1 MKYRVIRENAVH
13 YSIEEMC
20 RILHVSR
27 SGYYEWSGRGD
38 SIHTRTDHELKEK
51 IVAIFK
57 QYKRHYG
64 SPRIYD
70 ELQDRKIRCSQKRV
84 ERLMRELGLQARP
97 KRHFKVTTNSNH
109 SYRIA
114 PNLLNRQ
121 FHVKAPNRVWTA
133 DITYIR
139 TFEGWLYLATVMDL
153 YSRKIVGWAISE
165 TLKNDFVI
173 SALRMAVQSRRPA
186 KGLMHHSDRGVQYAS
201 DDYQA
206 LLGKNGM
213 ICSMSRKG
221 NCWDNAPMESFFST
235 LKTECVSEK
244 VYLSKVQARREI
256 FEFIEIDYNRKR
268 RHSSIGSMSPE
279 NFEKLSISA

>member
-27 SGYYEWSGRGD
+27 SGYYEWSCRGD
-38 SIHTRTDHELKEK
+38 SVHTRKDRELKAT
-51 IVAIFK
+51 ILAIYQ
-57 QYKRHYG
+57 QYKRRYG

-70 ELQDRKIRCSQKRV
+70 ELRDRKIRCGKKRI

-97 KRHFKVTTNSNH
+97 KRHFKVTTDSNH
-109 SYRIA
+109 HYRIA

-121 FHVKAPNRVWTA
+121 FHANAPNRVWTA

-139 TFEGWLYLATVMDL
+139 TFEGWLYLATIMDL
-153 YSRKIVGWAISE
+153 CSRRIIGWAMSE

-173 SALRMAVQSRRPA
+173 STLRMAIQSRRPA
-186 KGLMHHSDRGVQYAS
+186 EGLLHHSDRGVQYAS

-206 LLGKNGM
+206 LLHKHQM

-235 LKTECVSEK
+235 LKIECVSER
-244 VYLSKVQARREI
+244 VYLSKAQARREI

>member
-20 RILHVSR
+20 RILQVSR
-27 SGYYEWSGRGD
+27 SGYYEWSCRGD
-38 SIHTRTDHELKEK
+38 SIHTRTDCELKEK
-51 IVAIFK
+51 IIAIY
-57 QYKRHYG
+57 QENKRRYG

-70 ELQDRKIRCSQKRV
+70 ELQERKIRCGKTRV
-84 ERLMRELGLQARP
+84 ERLMRELGLQALP
-97 KRHFKVTTNSNH
+97 KRQFRVTTDSNH
-109 SYRIA
+109 PYRVA

-121 FHVKAPNRVWTA
+121 FRVNAPNRVWTA

-139 TFEGWLYLATVMDL
+139 TFEGWLYLATIMDL
-153 YSRKIVGWAISE
+153 YSRRIIGWAMAE
-165 TLKNDFVI
+165 TLKSDFVI
-173 SALRMAVQSRRPA
+173 SALRMAIQFRRPA
-186 KGLMHHSDRGVQYAS
+186 KGLLHHSDRGVQYAC

-206 LLGKNGM
+206 LLDKNGM
-213 ICSMSRKG
+213 VCSMSRKG

-235 LKTECVSEK
+235 LKIECVSER
-244 VYLSKVQARREI
+244 VYLSRVQARREV

-279 NFEKLSISA
+279 NFEKLRNIA